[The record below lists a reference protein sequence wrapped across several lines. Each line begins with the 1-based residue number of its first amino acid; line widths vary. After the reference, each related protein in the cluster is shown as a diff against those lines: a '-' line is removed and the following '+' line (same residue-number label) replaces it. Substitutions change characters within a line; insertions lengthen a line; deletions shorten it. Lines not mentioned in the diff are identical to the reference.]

1 MNLIDL
7 LAVNL
12 SPYPLKNP
20 TQFVDETLA
29 YALPSI
35 ITFCTAAV
43 GFKILVYFL
52 NAGKGQ

>member
-1 MNLIDL
+1 MLIDL
-7 LAVNL
+7 LSTVDL
-12 SPYPLKNP
+12 SPVQLKEP
-20 TQFVDETLA
+20 TAYVDELLGI
-29 YALPSI
+29 ALPSI